1 ELRPVSY
8 DIPPQTGCL
17 CENPVLDAEG
27 LERKRAGVLH
37 VAEAPEHRIPR
48 HVTIPRDPSIR
59 FGKLHVSEPPVRL
72 DERPMQ
78 ILLLDVH
85 VKRIELNRKVRL
97 IELFEELPHLLTGV
111 DERGLVAVQGLQ
123 AQPNAP
129 IGGVSSNLLQLAPD
143 QAELL
148 SPVARLASLTHRRV
162 EGSREHPGPE
172 LSGRIHR
179 PSQIAPHRPV
189 PPIRQD
195 GPWDGEP
202 RQTRHPMPD
211 EGLPDGAH
219 IERRRGQGKLDE
231 VKPDTSRL
239 ADGSIQGGD
248 RSVRRPEVDM
258 GAEPRPPRAYVRQS
272 RHASNVLS
280 ISRSSWAVDRYHTP
294 LGWVSTPRVFSFLT
308 NSWYER

>member
-1 ELRPVSY
+1 QVPGQLVPHARCCLAHLPPASEDELRPVSY

-143 QAELL
+143 QAKLL
-148 SPVARLASLTHRRV
+148 SPVARLAHPSACRGLPRA
-162 EGSREHPGPE
+162 SRPRAQRSHP
-172 LSGRIHR
+172 
-179 PSQIAPHRPV
+179 
-189 PPIRQD
+189 PPISD
-195 GPWDGEP
+195 S
-202 RQTRHPMPD
+202 
-211 EGLPDGAH
+211 A
-219 IERRRGQGKLDE
+219 
-231 VKPDTSRL
+231 S
-239 ADGSIQGGD
+239 
-248 RSVRRPEVDM
+248 
-258 GAEPRPPRAYVRQS
+258 PPRAADPTR
-272 RHASNVLS
+272 R
-280 ISRSSWAVDRYHTP
+280 T
-294 LGWVSTPRVFSFLT
+294 LGWRAPSDTTSHAGRG
-308 NSWYER
+308 